1 MKKIIQAVLILS
13 LSLFLPGICT
23 MLITGKTGGNQRKMG
38 VIVTLENGDQID
50 GEDFVIGMAASE
62 LSYAREEEALKAWVI
77 VCRTNFVKAVGDK
90 KEVKAED
97 LSLDY
102 ISEDELE
109 QNNGR
114 KVWLELNNR
123 LEEASEE
130 TFGQVLCYGGSLI
143 DALYHPV
150 SIGKT
155 VSASEIY
162 SVDVP
167 YLISVDSSQDVES
180 EEYMDVKIM
189 SYKDCVKML
198 SDAGY
203 TETEESC
210 KNNLKIEKQT
220 ENGFVQSVKTKDN
233 KWTGEEW
240 KDIFSLNSTN
250 FYLENYGDRLRIV
263 TIGKGHSM
271 GMSLYGANALAQKDL
286 SAATILSYYY
296 PGTELQ
302 DAFAGE
308 KALQVTPGMIR
319 FTTTSDGAIRVPLD
333 RFNRFKIAVRSHN
346 TTACWF
352 GFRLIKPSDSS
363 PVSQTKDLF
372 YRVGYSQP
380 GLAYLTLTPVKP
392 KVDEWVEYER
402 DLREDITGLWG
413 EDWAD
418 AIVVSVFMGPVDRNS
433 ADYDNLIFMSDKY
446 TGIESSKKK
455 EEISVCFDD
464 GGSRMIISGGTGQEG
479 LWEIRLADMGG
490 RICYEDR
497 LRFGNGVLSCSIPPL
512 SQGAYLLTI
521 SDVEQ
526 EGYHRLYASVVL
538 R

>member
-210 KNNLKIEKQT
+210 KNNLKIEEQT
-220 ENGFVQSVKTKDN
+220 ENGFVQSIKTKDN

-308 KALQVTPGMIR
+308 K
-319 FTTTSDGAIRVPLD
+319 
-333 RFNRFKIAVRSHN
+333 KI
-346 TTACWF
+346 
-352 GFRLIKPSDSS
+352 
-363 PVSQTKDLF
+363 TKN
-372 YRVGYSQP
+372 V
-380 GLAYLTLTPVKP
+380 
-392 KVDEWVEYER
+392 
-402 DLREDITGLWG
+402 
-413 EDWAD
+413 
-418 AIVVSVFMGPVDRNS
+418 
-433 ADYDNLIFMSDKY
+433 
-446 TGIESSKKK
+446 
-455 EEISVCFDD
+455 
-464 GGSRMIISGGTGQEG
+464 
-479 LWEIRLADMGG
+479 
-490 RICYEDR
+490 
-497 LRFGNGVLSCSIPPL
+497 
-512 SQGAYLLTI
+512 
-521 SDVEQ
+521 
-526 EGYHRLYASVVL
+526 
-538 R
+538 